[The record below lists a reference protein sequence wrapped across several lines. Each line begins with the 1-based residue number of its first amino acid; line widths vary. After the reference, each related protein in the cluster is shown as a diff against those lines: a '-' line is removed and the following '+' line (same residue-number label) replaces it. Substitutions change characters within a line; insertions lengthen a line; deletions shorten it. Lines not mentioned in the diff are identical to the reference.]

1 MQEGEDLSGYRDKA
15 LRGISLPGLGLSI
28 RTAALTGTLPK
39 PIIWPEP
46 SSVIAKNMPVTIWCQ
61 GTFESLEY
69 QLHKEGSQIPWDRQ
83 YPLLIKNK
91 AKFSTQF
98 MTMDYAGRYHCR
110 YSSPAGWSELSDPLE
125 LVMTG
130 VYQNPSL
137 SVLPSHV
144 VTLGVSIT
152 FQCWSELGFGTFM
165 LIREGKPSLSF
176 TLDSQH
182 HN

>member
-1 MQEGEDLSGYRDKA
+1 MTPLLTALLS
-15 LRGISLPGLGLSI
+15 LGLGLSI

-125 LVMTG
+125 LVMT
-130 VYQNPSL
+130 
-137 SVLPSHV
+137 
-144 VTLGVSIT
+144 
-152 FQCWSELGFGTFM
+152 
-165 LIREGKPSLSF
+165 
-176 TLDSQH
+176 
-182 HN
+182 